1 MKPSTAGMFYLTFLG
16 ILLVTCG
23 PSEKTKKLI
32 DDSKKIFGTIP
43 DKMPG
48 GEVDTP
54 ELIQLG
60 EKLYFEKR
68 LSANDTQSCNSCHNV
83 VGKAAGVDNLPTSPG
98 AFGKNGVR
106 NSPTVLNAGF
116 HIAQFWDGRAKDL
129 KEQAKGPIL
138 NPVEMAMPSA
148 SEVEKKIGQIPEYQ
162 ELFAKAYPDSLTK
175 ENSNTLT
182 RAQKITYDNI
192 TGAIAAFER
201 TLKTQDRFDDFQ
213 KGNHKA
219 LSIEEQEGLEKFI
232 TTGCITCHVGP
243 LLGGNSF
250 RKLGQINPYENS
262 SDKGRQDL
270 TKNSSD
276 AFVFKVPSLRNV
288 AITGPYFHDG
298 KITTL
303 EEAVKKMA
311 HLQLGKDLSD
321 SDTKLI
327 VTFLKTLTDKNR
339 SN

>member
-192 TGAIAAFER
+192 TGAIAAFEK

-232 TTGCITCHVGP
+232 ATGCITCHVGP

>member
-32 DDSKKIFGTIP
+32 DDSKEIFGTIP

-232 TTGCITCHVGP
+232 ATGCITCHVGP

>member
-116 HIAQFWDGRAKDL
+116 HITQFWDGRAKDL

-232 TTGCITCHVGP
+232 ATGCITCHVGP

>member
-1 MKPSTAGMFYLTFLG
+1 M
-16 ILLVTCG
+16 TCG

-48 GEVDTP
+48 GESDTS
-54 ELIQLG
+54 ELILLG

-83 VGKAAGVDNLPTSPG
+83 VGKAPGVDNLPTSPG

-182 RAQKITYDNI
+182 RMQKITYDNI

-213 KGNHKA
+213 KGNHNA
-219 LSIEEQEGLEKFI
+219 LSAVEQEGLEKFI

-250 RKLGQINPYENS
+250 RKLGQVNPYENS
-262 SDKGRQDL
+262 SDRGRQDL

-298 KITTL
+298 KVASL

-339 SN
+339 SD

>member
-60 EKLYFEKR
+60 EKLYFEKK

-232 TTGCITCHVGP
+232 ATGCITCHVGP

>member
-1 MKPSTAGMFYLTFLG
+1 MKPFTTRMFYLTFLG
-16 ILLVTCG
+16 IFLVTCG

-43 DKMPG
+43 NKMPG
-48 GEVDTP
+48 GESDTS
-54 ELIQLG
+54 ELILLG

-83 VGKAAGVDNLPTSPG
+83 VGKAPGVDNLPTSPG

-162 ELFAKAYPDSLTK
+162 ELFAKVYSDSLTK

-182 RAQKITYDNI
+182 RMQKITYDNI

-213 KGNHKA
+213 KGNHNA
-219 LSIEEQEGLEKFI
+219 LSAVEQEGLEKFI

-250 RKLGQINPYENS
+250 RKLGQVNPYENS
-262 SDKGRQDL
+262 SDRGRQDL

-276 AFVFKVPSLRNV
+276 AFMFKVPSLRNV

-298 KITTL
+298 KVASL

-339 SN
+339 SD

>member
-1 MKPSTAGMFYLTFLG
+1 MFYLTFLG

-232 TTGCITCHVGP
+232 ATGCITCHVGP

>member
-1 MKPSTAGMFYLTFLG
+1 MKPFTTRMFYLTFLG
-16 ILLVTCG
+16 IFLVTCG

-32 DDSKKIFGTIP
+32 DDSKKNFGTIP

-48 GEVDTP
+48 GESDTS
-54 ELIQLG
+54 ELILLG

-83 VGKAAGVDNLPTSPG
+83 VGKAPGVDNLPTSPG

-182 RAQKITYDNI
+182 RMQKITYDNI

-213 KGNHKA
+213 KGNHNA
-219 LSIEEQEGLEKFI
+219 LSAVEQEGLEKFI

-250 RKLGQINPYENS
+250 RKLGQVNPYENS
-262 SDKGRQDL
+262 SDRGRQDL

-276 AFVFKVPSLRNV
+276 AFMFKVPSLRNV

-298 KITTL
+298 KVASL

-339 SN
+339 SD

>member
-1 MKPSTAGMFYLTFLG
+1 MFYLTFLG

-60 EKLYFEKR
+60 EKLYFEKK

-232 TTGCITCHVGP
+232 ATGCITCHVGP

>member
-1 MKPSTAGMFYLTFLG
+1 MKPSTTGMFYLTFLG

-175 ENSNTLT
+175 ENSNILART
-182 RAQKITYDNI
+182 QKITYDNI

-232 TTGCITCHVGP
+232 ATGCITCHVGP

>member
-232 TTGCITCHVGP
+232 ATGCITCHVGP

>member
-1 MKPSTAGMFYLTFLG
+1 MKPSTTGMFYLTFLG

-48 GEVDTP
+48 GEADTP

-232 TTGCITCHVGP
+232 ATGCITCHVGP

>member
-148 SEVEKKIGQIPEYQ
+148 SEVEEKIGQIPEYQ

-232 TTGCITCHVGP
+232 ATGCITCHVGP

>member
-1 MKPSTAGMFYLTFLG
+1 
-16 ILLVTCG
+16 
-23 PSEKTKKLI
+23 
-32 DDSKKIFGTIP
+32 
-43 DKMPG
+43 MPG

-232 TTGCITCHVGP
+232 ATGCITCHVGP

>member
-1 MKPSTAGMFYLTFLG
+1 MFYLTFLG

-60 EKLYFEKR
+60 EKLYFEKK

>member
-1 MKPSTAGMFYLTFLG
+1 MKPFTTRMFYLTFLG
-16 ILLVTCG
+16 IFLVTCG

-48 GEVDTP
+48 GESDTS
-54 ELIQLG
+54 ELILLG

-83 VGKAAGVDNLPTSPG
+83 VGKAPGVDNLPTSPG

-162 ELFAKAYPDSLTK
+162 ELFAKAYPGSLTK
-175 ENSNTLT
+175 ENSNTLNRT
-182 RAQKITYDNI
+182 QKITYDNI

-213 KGNHKA
+213 KGNHNA
-219 LSIEEQEGLEKFI
+219 LSAKEQEGLEKFI

-250 RKLGQINPYENS
+250 RKLGQVNPYENS
-262 SDKGRQDL
+262 SDRGRQDL

-298 KITTL
+298 KVASL

-321 SDTKLI
+321 SDIKLI

-339 SN
+339 SD

>member
-1 MKPSTAGMFYLTFLG
+1 M
-16 ILLVTCG
+16 
-23 PSEKTKKLI
+23 
-32 DDSKKIFGTIP
+32 
-43 DKMPG
+43 
-48 GEVDTP
+48 DTP

-60 EKLYFEKR
+60 EKLYFQKR

-138 NPVEMAMPSA
+138 NPVEMAVPSA

-232 TTGCITCHVGP
+232 ATGCITCHVGP

-262 SDKGRQDL
+262 SDKGCQDL